1 MEEETSSNGEDKQSC
16 VGFERGLWIFD
27 FGYKQKII
35 NNLIKINNLK
45 NYNKIWI
52 NLIWDEIKIIIWKK
66 CQI

>member
-16 VGFERGLWIFD
+16 VGFEKGLWIFD

-45 NYNKIWI
+45 N
-52 NLIWDEIKIIIWKK
+52 
-66 CQI
+66 